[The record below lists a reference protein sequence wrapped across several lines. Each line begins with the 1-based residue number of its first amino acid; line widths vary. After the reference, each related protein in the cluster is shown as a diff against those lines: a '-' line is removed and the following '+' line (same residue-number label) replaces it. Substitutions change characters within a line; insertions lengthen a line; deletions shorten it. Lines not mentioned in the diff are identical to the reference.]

1 MLARIASLAV
11 TRPRT
16 ILLAALALAV
26 LCGIGGAS
34 VVGHMKSGGFTPPD
48 AESAQVTEFLDEHF
62 PGAEPNYVLLVT
74 TPDGV
79 DAPDARKTGEQIVTL
94 MRGTSGVDSVLSYWA
109 VPAPFSSG
117 LRSTDGTKALV
128 TAHIEGDDTT
138 SPNHAADLTA
148 RLESAVTGVE
158 LHAGGPTMAYHDING
173 QITADLA
180 KAELVA
186 IPISAF
192 VLVLVF
198 GSVVAAMLPLAV
210 GVFAILASLA
220 ILRALTLVTDVSIY
234 ALNLTTALGL
244 ALAID
249 YSLFMV
255 SRFREELGNGLDTEA
270 AVIRTVQTA
279 GRGRCC
285 SPRWW
290 SGCRWPRCWCSRCT
304 S

>member
-138 SPNHAADLTA
+138 SPNHAADLTT

-210 GVFAILASLA
+210 GVFAILGVVRDPARPHA
-220 ILRALTLVTDVSIY
+220 GHRRVDLRAEPHHRARPGARDRLQPVHGEPLPRGTGQRAAT
-234 ALNLTTALGL
+234 
-244 ALAID
+244 
-249 YSLFMV
+249 
-255 SRFREELGNGLDTEA
+255 SR
-270 AVIRTVQTA
+270 
-279 GRGRCC
+279 
-285 SPRWW
+285 PR
-290 SGCRWPRCWCSRCT
+290 
-304 S
+304 